1 MKICTFFGHRD
12 APDHIKEK
20 VRQAII
26 SLIKEESVDCFYVGH
41 NGNFDR
47 MVAALL
53 AELEKKY
60 HFQYAII
67 IEKVGQEVGI
77 EWQKTML
84 PQEIETVPPRFAVW
98 HRNCWMIEQAD
109 YVITYQVHTFGGTG
123 QFVALAEK
131 KNKKIIYVQA

>member
-53 AELEKKY
+53 AELEKN
-60 HFQYAII
+60 II
-67 IEKVGQEVGI
+67 FNMRLLLKRLVKR
-77 EWQKTML
+77 W
-84 PQEIETVPPRFAVW
+84 
-98 HRNCWMIEQAD
+98 
-109 YVITYQVHTFGGTG
+109 
-123 QFVALAEK
+123 ALNGRKQCFRK
-131 KNKKIIYVQA
+131 KLKLCRRGLHLAS